1 LLSRLGFVL
10 RDRKFRKALD
20 DSESR
25 EKIFAALASAEKRIK
40 V

>member
-1 LLSRLGFVL
+1 VL
-10 RDRKFRKALD
+10 RDRKFRKALN

-25 EKIFAALASAEKRIK
+25 ENIFAALATAEEKIK